1 MCRSVSGFI
10 CVHLLEPILHM
21 YSAWFSRKVLVMH
34 ALEESVV
41 VSFVPQLLAACLL
54 LHVYLMIIF
63 WSHALTLVRPSC
75 CLFRDAY
82 PQEHAALLLRRARL
96 LSCICTRKM
105 VPLLFRTSQPVMCL
119 SVSGFICVHLLE
131 HTQVLRAFTLFA
143 VIYPQETCCV
153 ICCSA
158 QLDLPVFYL
167 CGSSVI
173 ISLNKTG
180 SSRSLLLSCMSR
192 RNCCLV
198 CCSGELDL
206 PVF

>member
-1 MCRSVSGFI
+1 
-10 CVHLLEPILHM
+10 M

-41 VSFVPQLLAACLL
+41 ASFFPQLLAACLL
-54 LHVYLMIIF
+54 LHVHRMIIF

-82 PQEHAALLLRRARL
+82 PQEHADLLLRRARL

-105 VPLLFRTSQPVMCL
+105 VPLLFTPQPVMCL

-143 VIYPQETCCV
+143 VMHIHKKHV
-153 ICCSA
+153 ALFAA
-158 QLDLPVFYL
+158 QH
-167 CGSSVI
+167 SW
-173 ISLNKTG
+173 T
-180 SSRSLLLSCMSR
+180 
-192 RNCCLV
+192 
-198 CCSGELDL
+198 
-206 PVF
+206 